1 MGSEADRRGDRT
13 PGGGDATAAAALAAG
28 LLIAQQVAAKVVRDG
43 FYLSQFAVATL
54 PVAASAGAVLSLGA
68 VAILSRTI
76 GRVPPARALVWMLW
90 SSAALMVTEWA
101 VSLTAPRVAAAM
113 LYAHVAIFGTT
124 VVSGYWALVNE
135 AFDPHAARRAMG
147 RIGTG
152 ASIGGVLGAA
162 VTWRASRVVPTPAL
176 LVGVAVVV
184 ALCAIAIQRL
194 APGAG
199 ERRVVD
205 GGPRDSPWRIFREV
219 PYLRSLGALV
229 ASCALLEALLDY
241 TLSAAAVGRFGR
253 GEALVGFFAAFQT
266 TTGLLAL
273 LVQAAVVRWSL
284 ARLGLAWT
292 LAIHPMGVAALAA
305 VAAAV
310 PRLGTIVVLRA
321 TETVLRH
328 SVFRSAY
335 ELLYTPLRPHWKR
348 PTKPLV
354 DVGADRLGT
363 IAGSAVT
370 AAALASM
377 GPRAPVAL
385 VVLAMASAVAMAA
398 IASRFHRAYVT
409 ALVASLR
416 AGVVAVEEAE
426 VEDATTR
433 RALDDAGRREPLA
446 PAPPSPAAPLPA
458 SSAPSAPRP
467 PADELRSGDL
477 GRIRAVLAQEV
488 LDPELVAAAL
498 PLLGRDE
505 LFGDLVPALRRA
517 APRCTGQ
524 LVDALL
530 DESVDPVVRRRIPRV
545 LAFVPTQRAVDGLR
559 AGLDCERLDVRYRSA
574 QALVRQRKRGTVKID
589 AEAMFAVAAREIA
602 GLTGSGARLEHVF
615 AVLSLALDG
624 EPVEIAFR
632 ALQGRDPA
640 LRGTALEYLDHVLPA
655 AIRSGLWPV
664 LGADSAVH
672 LAARRSVD
680 EVRDEL
686 SRSSW
691 RLASVERRTRGSA
704 AR

>member
-1 MGSEADRRGDRT
+1 
-13 PGGGDATAAAALAAG
+13 
-28 LLIAQQVAAKVVRDG
+28 
-43 FYLSQFAVATL
+43 
-54 PVAASAGAVLSLGA
+54 
-68 VAILSRTI
+68 
-76 GRVPPARALVWMLW
+76 
-90 SSAALMVTEWA
+90 
-101 VSLTAPRVAAAM
+101 
-113 LYAHVAIFGTT
+113 
-124 VVSGYWALVNE
+124 VVSGFWALVNE

-162 VTWRASRVVPTPAL
+162 VTWRASKVVPTAAL
-176 LVGVAVVV
+176 LLGVAVVV
-184 ALCAIAIQRL
+184 ALCAIAIRRL
-194 APGAG
+194 APPAGA
-199 ERRVVD
+199 ERRVIDD
-205 GGPRDSPWRIFREV
+205 GSRDSPWRIFREV
-219 PYLRSLGALV
+219 PYLRWLGALV

-241 TLSAAAVGRFGR
+241 TLSAAAVARFGR

-266 TTGLLAL
+266 TTGLVAL
-273 LVQAAVVRWSL
+273 FVQAAVVRWSL

-305 VAAAV
+305 VTAAV

-321 TETVLRH
+321 AETVLRH

-370 AAALASM
+370 AAVLALM
-377 GPRAPVAL
+377 GSRAPVAL
-385 VVLAMASAVAMAA
+385 VLLAMAGAVAMTA
-398 IASRFHRAYVT
+398 IALRFHRAYVT
-409 ALVASLR
+409 ALVTSLR

-426 VEDATTR
+426 VQDATTR
-433 RALDDAGRREPLA
+433 QAMDDLGRRA
-446 PAPPSPAAPLPA
+446 PAPLDSPPP
-458 SSAPSAPRP
+458 APRAETSARP
-467 PADELRSGDL
+467 MDELRSGDL
-477 GRIRAVLAQEV
+477 GRIRAVLAHAE
-488 LDPELVAAAL
+488 LDAGLVAVAL
-498 PLLGRDE
+498 PLLSRDE

-530 DESVDPVVRRRIPRV
+530 DTSVDPVVRRRIPRV
-545 LAFVPTQRAVDGLR
+545 LAFVHSQRVADGLR
-559 AGLDCERLDVRYRSA
+559 AGLDAERLDVRYRSA
-574 QALVRQRKRGTVKID
+574 QALVRLRKRGPIEID
-589 AEAMFAVAAREIA
+589 SEAMFVVAAREIA
-602 GLTGSGARLEHVF
+602 GLNRSGARLEHVF

-632 ALQGRDPA
+632 ALRGRDPA

-655 AIRSGLWPV
+655 PIRNGLWPV
-664 LGADSAVH
+664 LGADAAVH

-691 RLASVERRTRGSA
+691 RLASLERRARDRA
-704 AR
+704 AG

>member
-1 MGSEADRRGDRT
+1 MRREADRRGDRT
-13 PGGGDATAAAALAAG
+13 PAGGEATSAAALAAG

-43 FYLSQFAVATL
+43 FYLSQFAVSTL
-54 PVAASAGAVLSLGA
+54 PIAVSAGAVLSLGA
-68 VAILSRTI
+68 VAVLSRGL
-76 GRVPPARALVWMLW
+76 GRVPPARMLVWMLW
-90 SSAALMVTEWA
+90 SSAALLVAEWGL
-101 VSLTAPRVAAAM
+101 SLAAPRAAAA
-113 LYAHVAIFGTT
+113 LVYAHVAIFGTT
-124 VVSGYWALVNE
+124 VVSGFWALVNE

-162 VTWRASRVVPTPAL
+162 LTWRASRVVPTAAL
-176 LVGVAVVV
+176 LLGVAVLV
-184 ALCAIAIQRL
+184 ALCAIAIRRL
-194 APGAG
+194 APGVGA
-199 ERRVVD
+199 ERRAVD
-205 GGPRDSPWRIFREV
+205 GGARDSPWRIFREV

-241 TLSAAAVGRFGR
+241 TLSAAAVARFGR

-305 VAAAV
+305 VTAAV

-321 TETVLRH
+321 AETVLRH

-370 AAALASM
+370 AAVLASM

-385 VVLAMASAVAMAA
+385 VVLAMASAAVMAA
-398 IASRFHRAYVT
+398 IALRFHRAYVT

-426 VEDATTR
+426 VQDATTR
-433 RALDDAGRREPLA
+433 QAMDDASRDEPVA
-446 PAPPSPAAPLPA
+446 PAPPSPA
-458 SSAPSAPRP
+458 SSAEGAPAEAPRP
-467 PADELRSGDL
+467 PADELRSGDPV
-477 GRIRAVLAQEV
+477 RIRAVLAHEV
-488 LDPELVAAAL
+488 LDAGLVAAAL
-498 PLLGRDE
+498 PLLSRDE

-545 LAFVPTQRAVDGLR
+545 LAFVHTQRAVDGLR
-559 AGLDCERLDVRYRSA
+559 AGLDAERLDVRYRSA
-574 QALVRQRKRGTVKID
+574 QALVRQRRRGTMKIE
-589 AEAMFAVAAREIA
+589 AAAMFAVAAREIA
-602 GLTGSGARLEHVF
+602 GLTGSGARLDHVF
-615 AVLSLALDG
+615 AILSLALDG

-632 ALQGRDPA
+632 ALKGRDPA

-655 AIRSGLWPV
+655 PIRNGLWPV
-664 LGADSAVH
+664 LGADSGVH
-672 LAARRSVD
+672 PASRRSVD

-691 RLASVERRTRGSA
+691 RLASRERRTRGRA

>member
-1 MGSEADRRGDRT
+1 MGSEADRRGERT
-13 PGGGDATAAAALAAG
+13 PAGGDATAAAALAAG
-28 LLIAQQVAAKVVRDG
+28 LLIAQQVAVKVVRDG
-43 FYLSQFAVATL
+43 FYLSEFAVSTL
-54 PVAASAGAVLSLGA
+54 PVAVSGSAVRSLAAVAVLSR
-68 VAILSRTI
+68 II
-76 GRVPPARALVWMLW
+76 GRVPPARTLVWMLW
-90 SSAALMVTEWA
+90 SSAALLVGEW
-101 VSLTAPRVAAAM
+101 VLSLAAARVAAAM
-113 LYAHVAIFGTT
+113 VYMHVALFGAT
-124 VVSGYWALVNE
+124 VVSGFWALVNE
-135 AFDPHAARRAMG
+135 TFDPHAARRAMG

-162 VTWRASRVVPTPAL
+162 VTWRVSKVVPVTAL
-176 LVGVAVVV
+176 LLGVAALV
-184 ALCAIAIQRL
+184 ALCALSIRRL
-194 APGAG
+194 APPAGG
-199 ERRVVD
+199 ERRVAEVV
-205 GGPRDSPWRIFREV
+205 PRDSAWRIFRDV

-229 ASCALLEALLDY
+229 ACCALLETVLDY
-241 TLSAAAVGRFGR
+241 TLSAAADGRVGRGPTR
-253 GEALVGFFAAFQT
+253 VGVIAADQT
-266 TTGLLAL
+266 ATGVFAL

-292 LAIHPMGVAALAA
+292 LALHPMGVALLAA

-310 PRLGTIVVLRA
+310 PRLGTIVALRA

-354 DVGADRLGT
+354 DIGADRLGT
-363 IAGSAVT
+363 IVGSAVI
-370 AAALASM
+370 AAALARA
-377 GPRAPVAL
+377 GPRAPAAL
-385 VVLAMASAVAMAA
+385 VVLALASAVVMAA
-398 IASRFHRAYVT
+398 IALRFHRAYVT

-416 AGVVAVEEAE
+416 AGVIAVDEAE
-426 VEDATTR
+426 VQDATTR
-433 RALDDAGRREPLA
+433 QAMDDLGRRA
-446 PAPPSPAAPLPA
+446 PAPLESPPP
-458 SSAPSAPRP
+458 APRAETSARP
-467 PADELRSGDL
+467 IDELRSGDL
-477 GRIRAVLAQEV
+477 GRIRAVLAHAV
-488 LDPELVAAAL
+488 LDAGLVAVAL
-498 PLLGRDE
+498 PMLNRDE

-545 LAFVPTQRAVDGLR
+545 LAFVHTQRVADGLR
-559 AGLDCERLDVRYRSA
+559 AGLDAERLDVRYRSA
-574 QALVRQRKRGTVKID
+574 QALVRLRKRGPIEID
-589 AEAMFAVAAREIA
+589 AEAMFVVAAREIA
-602 GLTGSGARLEHVF
+602 GLKRSGARLEHVF
-615 AVLSLALDG
+615 AVLSLALAG

-655 AIRSGLWPV
+655 PIRNGLWPA
-664 LGADSAVH
+664 LGADTGLY

-691 RLASVERRTRGSA
+691 RLASMERRSRGGA
-704 AR
+704 AG